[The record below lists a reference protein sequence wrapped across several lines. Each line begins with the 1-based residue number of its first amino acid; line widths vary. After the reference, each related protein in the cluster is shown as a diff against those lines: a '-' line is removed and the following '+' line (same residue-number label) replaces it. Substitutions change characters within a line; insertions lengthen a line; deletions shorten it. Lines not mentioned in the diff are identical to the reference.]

1 METGNRTAPAKEGC
15 MKQFLITLAA
25 VLVGG
30 FLLLILPILVIAGKM
45 SGEEAN
51 IVEENSILT
60 LDLSESIVN
69 FKSGDKSALSN
80 KMMGK
85 GSETSVYD
93 IKEALEKAAEDPN
106 IAMLALEGTAVGAST
121 TEMAELRRAI
131 LDFKAKSGKPVYYY
145 GNTLSTGIMYVA
157 TAGDSLFVT
166 PEGGVSLIGLT
177 TSRLYFAG
185 LAEKLGIDV
194 DVVKHGKYKS
204 AVEQYTR
211 KSISDEDR
219 EQTETYVNTIWSEL
233 RDTIAKGRGVSP
245 EAIDAFVDNLKW
257 IEHAKTAKEEGLV
270 DGLMYYDEYKSL
282 LASKVGVEEKDLKT
296 ISVNKYR
303 NSLGFKGDE
312 KEAKDKIAIVFAE
325 GQIKD
330 GNESSAS
337 GTIYGDDLS
346 ATLREIRKDE
356 DIKGVVFRVNSPG
369 GSALASDII
378 WREVELMKKEK
389 PIVVSMGTYAAS
401 GGYYISCASDY
412 IYAENSTLTGSI
424 GVFGILPN
432 GRKAAEKVGVGI
444 SIVSSNKNAAVIG
457 MQDLT
462 EEQKKAL
469 QGSIDDTYDTF
480 LTRVANGRKMT
491 KEQVDS
497 IAQGRVWAGGDAIKI
512 GLVDAIGGLDDAI
525 AKVVEMASLEEY
537 ETEIYPEKD
546 DSPMAMIMEM
556 MQEARVSILS
566 KLLGV
571 EVEKAAEKVDEASE
585 IMSSRMPKV
594 YMLSDKIE
602 VKM

>member
-15 MKQFLITLAA
+15 MKRFLITLAA